1 MKKIVVSRYHHF
13 LFDLIYRQIDLFISA
28 TKTCSPEEFRCL
40 SGRCIR
46 LTWRCDGDIDCSDN
60 SDEKGCAQPSQCA
73 TGHFRCGDG
82 TCISQHDVCNGAP
95 NCPDG
100 SDEDGNGTCNSGTPC
115 KEDGYP
121 CQQLCIATKNGHHCA
136 CKEGYDMGVDGKSCL
151 DIDECSLKEEM
162 CSQKCENMVPGFQC
176 FCAKGYRMRNDKKRC
191 KALGPPPVIIFAN
204 RVDIRKV
211 AVDGLDYTAVI
222 SDLQNA
228 IAVDFHFKSQRIF
241 WSDITADAIF
251 SCSFNG
257 TDVKSIVNAGLISP
271 GGLAVDWV
279 SERLFWTDSGT
290 SRIEFSALDGSMRKV
305 LFWKNVEKPR
315 AVVVNPEDS
324 TLFWTDWG
332 NSPRIE
338 KAFIDG
344 TGRYAIVNTSLFWPN
359 GLTIDYPS
367 YRIYWVD
374 AKHHVIESSNLD
386 GTDRKSVIEGNLP
399 HPFAVT
405 VFEDN
410 IYWTDWH
417 TKSIHSA
424 IKMTGGDVKIV
435 HGKLHFPMDILVLHP
450 LRQPEVSDRCAGN
463 ECSHI
468 CLANNV
474 SYRCAC
480 PTGFQLS
487 ADQKTCNS
495 HPDTFLLFSRRNDIR
510 WLCIDCADDSDID
523 VVLPLRNVNSAV
535 SLDWDFESFS
545 IFWSDITNDTINRAF
560 WNGSRETVIV
570 SQPME
575 SPAGVAVD
583 WIAQNIYWTDSG
595 RNVIEASR
603 FDGSLRSIVIWQSL
617 ERPRDIVVDSL
628 SALMFWTH
636 WDASQAKIE
645 RSSMDGTERSVLQ
658 GSSLTWPHG
667 LCVDFEEKKIY
678 WSDAGMKRIE
688 YSDYNGANRKTLV
701 SQSIKH
707 PYGLAVFE
715 DFVYWTDWELKSI
728 QKADKKSGLHVSTVL
743 TGLENLMDIQ
753 IFHNKRPQSSNGCS
767 NSGCSD
773 LCLLSASRKGFS
785 CFCPTGI
792 KLLEDN
798 KTCARDMQRFLIAT
812 SRTSI
817 KRISLDVPYFSDV
830 VVPIK
835 GNLSNALTLDV
846 YTQEKFVFW
855 SDINEDKIYR
865 ARYDSSSN
873 AHSVISVGLNDING
887 LAVDN
892 IGRKIYWSDAGR
904 KRIEVSDLD
913 GNNRRALVSQDLDSP
928 RGIAVDYL
936 SGYMFWADWGSKT
949 RIERADMDGDKRAV
963 IIDSNL
969 GWPNGITVISLK
981 KKLVWVDSQIHTL
994 EMSDLNGVNRDILA
1008 QDLPS
1013 PYGVAH
1019 IDDDVYW
1026 SDWETRAI
1034 FTVNL
1039 KQRGKPTTILSGL
1052 NNLVDIRAVN
1062 SFDEQHVTDVCHANK
1077 AGCSHL
1083 CLRTSWGYSCTCP
1096 TGMLLLEDKKSCQS
1110 NLSTFL
1116 LFASKGSIRRISLD
1130 TADHSDVFL
1139 PINDVFNAVAVDFDY
1154 DMKKIFY
1161 TDVALDVIRSANFDG
1176 SNVVNIV
1183 SANLVTPDG
1192 LAFDWVAK
1200 NVYWSDTG
1208 RNIIEVARSDGSSR
1222 RTIIDL
1228 DLDEPRSLAIFPK
1241 KALLFWSDWGSL
1253 PKIERS
1259 YLDGSNRKV
1268 VIASG
1273 LGWPNGLSVDYE
1285 AKRLFWADAQLD
1297 RIESTDFQGKV
1308 RKIVVKDI
1316 SHPFGVTIY
1325 GQHVYWTDWQ
1335 SKAIERADK
1344 ETGTDK
1350 HVITENIEY
1359 LMELKMVAPSRQAGT
1374 YNQSKY
1380 LFLRLASADTN
1391 PCGNQN
1397 GGCSHLCLFRPQGY
1411 ICACPSH
1418 PDSRAC
1424 STG

>member
-1 MKKIVVSRYHHF
+1 MPKANISF
-13 LFDLIYRQIDLFISA
+13 LYFLPSKA
-28 TKTCSPEEFRCL
+28 ASKTCAPDEFRCS

-46 LTWRCDGDIDCSDN
+46 STWRCDGDIDCSDN
-60 SDEKGCAQPSQCA
+60 SDEKDCGQRSQCA

-100 SDEDGNGTCNSGTPC
+100 SDEDGNGTCNNGTPC

-121 CQQLCIATKNGHHCA
+121 CQHLCIPTRSGHHCA
-136 CKEGYDMGVDGKSCL
+136 CKEGYEIGIDGRSCL
-151 DIDECSLKEEM
+151 DIDECRLKEQI
-162 CSQKCENMVPGFQC
+162 CSQRCENTVPGFQC
-176 FCAKGYRMRNDKKRC
+176 FCAKGYRMRNDKRRC

-211 AVDGLDYTAVI
+211 TVDGFDYTAVI

-228 IAVDFHFKSQRIF
+228 IAVDFHYNSQLIF

-251 SCSFNG
+251 SATFNG
-257 TDVKSIVNAGLISP
+257 TNVTPIVTAGLISP
-271 GGLAVDWV
+271 GGLTIDWI
-279 SERLFWTDSGT
+279 SNRLFWTDSGT

-305 LFWKNVEKPR
+305 LFWRNVEKPR
-315 AVVVNPEDS
+315 AIVVDPEES

-344 TGRYAIVNTSLFWPN
+344 TGRIAIVNSSLFWPN

-367 YRIYWVD
+367 NRIYWVD
-374 AKHHVIESSNLD
+374 AKHHVIESSNFD

-424 IKMTGGDVKIV
+424 IKLTGEDARIV
-435 HGKLHFPMDILVLHP
+435 HGKLHFPMDIMILHP
-450 LRQPEVSDRCAGN
+450 LRQPEVVDRCAGN
-463 ECSHI
+463 TCSHI

-487 ADQKTCNS
+487 NDGKTCNS

-510 WLCIDCADDSDID
+510 WLCIDCADDSNVD
-523 VVLPLRNVNSAV
+523 VVLPLRTVNSAV
-535 SLDWDFESFS
+535 SLDWDYDSFS

-560 WNGSRETVIV
+560 WNGSKESVIV

-575 SPAGVAVD
+575 SPSGVAVD
-583 WIAQNIYWTDSG
+583 WVAHNIYWTDSG
-595 RNVIEASR
+595 RNIIEAAKL
-603 FDGSLRSIVIWQSL
+603 DGSMRSIVIWQSL
-617 ERPRDIVVDSL
+617 ERPRDIVVDST

-636 WDASQAKIE
+636 WDSSQAKIE
-645 RSSMDGTERSVLQ
+645 RSGMDGSQRRVLH
-658 GSSLTWPHG
+658 STSLTWPHG
-667 LCVDFEEKKIY
+667 LSLDYEEKMLF
-678 WSDAGMKRIE
+678 WSDAGLKRIE
-688 YSDYNGANRKTLV
+688 CSDYNGNRRNTIV

-707 PYGLAVFE
+707 PYGLTVFG
-715 DFVYWTDWELKSI
+715 DYIYWTDWELKSI
-728 QKADKKSGLHVSTVL
+728 QKANKRDGEQMETIL

-753 IFHNKRPQSSNGCS
+753 IFHNKRPQSSNICS
-767 NSGCSD
+767 KSGCSH
-773 LCLLSASRKGFS
+773 LCLLSPSSKGFS

-792 KLLEDN
+792 KLLDDKN
-798 KTCARDMQRFLIAT
+798 CARDMQRFLIAT

-846 YTQEKFVFW
+846 YIRDKFVFW
-855 SDINEDKIYR
+855 SDINDDKIYK
-865 ARYDSSSN
+865 ARYDVSSTAQSI
-873 AHSVISVGLNDING
+873 ISVGLDDING

-904 KRIEVSDLD
+904 KRIEVADFD
-913 GNNRRALVSQDLDSP
+913 GNNRRVLVMHDLDSP

-949 RIERADMDGDKRAV
+949 RIERSDMDGQKRAI
-963 IIDSNL
+963 IIDTNL
-969 GWPNGITVISLK
+969 GWPNGLVVIALR
-981 KKLVWVDSQIHTL
+981 KKLVWLDSQMHTL
-994 EMSDLNGVNRDILA
+994 EMSDLNGANRLILA
-1008 QDLPS
+1008 NDLPS
-1013 PYGVAH
+1013 PYGVAN
-1019 IDDDVYW
+1019 IDENIYW
-1026 SDWETRAI
+1026 TDWETRAI
-1034 FTVNL
+1034 YTLNL
-1039 KQRGKPTTILSGL
+1039 NEKSSPKIILSGL
-1052 NNLVDIRAVN
+1052 NNIVDIRAVN
-1062 SFDEQHVTDVCHANK
+1062 TMNEHQITDVCYANK
-1077 AGCSHL
+1077 ASCSHL
-1083 CLRTSWGYSCTCP
+1083 CLRTSWGYSCACP
-1096 TGMLLLEDKKSCQS
+1096 TGMLLLEDKKTCQS
-1110 NLSTFL
+1110 NLTTFL

-1130 TADHSDVFL
+1130 TPDHSDVFL
-1139 PINDVFNAVAVDFDY
+1139 PIVDVQNAVAVDFDY
-1154 DMKKIFY
+1154 EAKKIYY
-1161 TDVALDVIRSANFDG
+1161 TDVALDVVRSANFDG

-1183 SANLVTPDG
+1183 QNLVTPDG
-1192 LAFDWVAK
+1192 LALDWVAK
-1200 NVYWSDTG
+1200 NIYWSDTG

-1228 DLDEPRSLAIFPK
+1228 DLDEPRSLAVFPR

-1259 YLDGSNRKV
+1259 YLDGSNRR
-1268 VIASG
+1268 VIVASG
-1273 LGWPNGLSVDYE
+1273 LGWPNGLAVDYE
-1285 AKRLFWADAQLD
+1285 ARRLFWADAQLD
-1297 RIESTDFQGKV
+1297 RIESTDLSGKN
-1308 RKIVVKDI
+1308 RKVVIKDI

-1344 ETGTDK
+1344 ETGNDK
-1350 HVITENIEY
+1350 VMIVENIEF
-1359 LMELKMVAPSRQAGT
+1359 LMELKMVAPSRQ
-1374 YNQSKY
+1374 
-1380 LFLRLASADTN
+1380 ADTN

-1418 PDSRAC
+1418 PDSRPC
-1424 STG
+1424 STGLFNLFFCYI